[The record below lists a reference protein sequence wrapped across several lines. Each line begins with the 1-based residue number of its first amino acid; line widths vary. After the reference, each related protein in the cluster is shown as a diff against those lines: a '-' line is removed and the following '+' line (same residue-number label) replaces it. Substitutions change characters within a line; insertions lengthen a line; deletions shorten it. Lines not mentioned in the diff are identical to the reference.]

1 MMLWRALAL
10 VLVLV
15 LVFGHG
21 AGGGKVA
28 DPQPGISD
36 QDLWWGADQYDFAI
50 VLRAAGLECF
60 WHMAHKGEQFYL
72 NYMVQW
78 VTGVANDR
86 HLAVTVNSPKGLL
99 VGEAHEATGEIKF
112 EAEETGFY
120 QMCLS
125 NFHNRFGSM
134 QIFLNFGV
142 YYEGLEETQ
151 KQKEEEEAKRKEDM
165 KELNS
170 TISTMEDSSVRL
182 QSFVFHMWRHYNFAR
197 MRRGT
202 DYYLLMSNSAYVT
215 YWSAAQS
222 AVILL
227 SGYLQLLFLKRLFN
241 TKPTT
246 ETEKPRC

>member
-1 MMLWRALAL
+1 MSRGLLLL
-10 VLVLV
+10 VLL

-21 AGGGKVA
+21 AGGPVK

-36 QDLWWGADQYDFAI
+36 QDLWWGSDQYDFAV
-50 VLRAAGLECF
+50 VLRASALECF
-60 WHMAHKGEQFYL
+60 WHMAHQGEQFYL

-86 HLAVTVNSPKGLL
+86 HLAVTVNSPKGYL
-99 VGEAHEATGEIKF
+99 VAEAGEASGEIKF
-112 EAEETGFY
+112 EAKETGFY

-134 QIFLNFGV
+134 QVFLNFGV
-142 YYEGLEETQ
+142 YYESSDDM
-151 KQKEEEEAKRKEDM
+151 KRQKEEEEAKKKEDM

-170 TISTMEDSSVRL
+170 TITTMEDTSVRL

-202 DYYLLMSNSAYVT
+202 DYYLLMSNSTYVT

-222 AVILL
+222 LVILL
-227 SGYLQLLFLKRLFN
+227 SGYLQLFFLKRLFN
-241 TKPTT
+241 TKTTT